1 MVGLAAATHE
11 TGADVTCTV
20 SLGRR
25 LVNGAWTVKDQF
37 KGRNPTTRPWHNGH
51 VNSPVPDLKNLCS
64 QLSLCY
70 FFDQEA
76 QTGVRALGV
85 GAGR

>member
-11 TGADVTCTV
+11 TGADVRCTV

-37 KGRNPTTRPWHNGH
+37 KGRNPTTR
-51 VNSPVPDLKNLCS
+51 SM
-64 QLSLCY
+64 
-70 FFDQEA
+70 A
-76 QTGVRALGV
+76 
-85 GAGR
+85 